1 MILVIHYFK
10 WCNLPAYPFLP
21 DTASLVSL
29 GNSPSPTP
37 SPVHVIHAT
46 LLTHTGLLIWWQIVD
61 TQQSVLDLLELSAS
75 NLIEPD
81 AQSTDIESDSEACDL
96 SDRFTHHQSYSDYDD
111 CSNVRTGAQ
120 A

>member
-1 MILVIHYFK
+1 M
-10 WCNLPAYPFLP
+10 
-21 DTASLVSL
+21 
-29 GNSPSPTP
+29 
-37 SPVHVIHAT
+37 
-46 LLTHTGLLIWWQIVD
+46 LIWWQIVD

-111 CSNVRTGAQ
+111 CFNVRTGAQ